1 MSHNGDWHVD
11 RLEVKNFRRYESLSM
26 DLGRQV
32 TLLIGENGSG
42 KTAVLDAMA
51 VMLGLLVKEL
61 GGTPHGF
68 AAKDAR
74 IVPRDLGSRART
86 ATLEPTFPVSGRV
99 DAVVAGARFSWEKTL
114 GSATGRT
121 TWGGRE
127 VREFVANLAAA
138 AVAPAEEE
146 RGSSHLPV
154 IAYYGVERLLT
165 VRRAQTP
172 IGTSRLAAFDAAL
185 DPRSDLKRL
194 SKFVRSLHEQVLAAE
209 VYADDDPASARRQ
222 FEAIEQACSRVLE
235 PVGWSRLRWN
245 PMIDALTLSH
255 EQHGTLPLE
264 QLATGTKIA
273 AGLTIDLASRMARAN
288 PDLGA
293 RNLLESTPG
302 IVLIDEVDLHLHPIW
317 QQRIVPSLRKTFP
330 RVQFIL
336 TTHSPQVI
344 STVEPENIRILS
356 DAEVTIPKHSAGLRS
371 NVVLQDL
378 QGVDPAPDVPV
389 REQLN
394 EYLELVDSG
403 EGRSLYAQ
411 ELRAALDQQIG
422 GAAKNE
428 ELVRADAFLT
438 FSGLGE

>member
-1 MSHNGDWHVD
+1 MSHIGDWHVD
-11 RLEVKNFRRYESLSM
+11 RLEVENFRRYERLDLDLS
-26 DLGRQV
+26 RQV

-42 KTAVLDAMA
+42 KTAVLDALS

-61 GGTPHGF
+61 GGKPHGF
-68 AAKDAR
+68 SADDAR
-74 IVPRDLGSRART
+74 IVPRNLTSKTST

-99 DAVVAGARFSWEKTL
+99 DTVVSGARFSWEKTL

-127 VREFVANLAAA
+127 VRESVAELARL
-138 AVAPAEEE
+138 AVAPEEGE
-146 RGSSHLPV
+146 RATTVLPV
-154 IAYYGVERLLT
+154 LTYYGVERLLA
-165 VRRAQTP
+165 VRRDQRP
-172 IGTSRLAAFDAAL
+172 IGASRLAAYDAAL

-194 SKFVRSLHEQVLAAE
+194 SKFVRSLHEQVLAADIYGDE
-209 VYADDDPASARRQ
+209 DPAAARRQ
-222 FEAIEQACSRVLE
+222 FAAIESACARVLA

-255 EQHGTLPLE
+255 DQHGTLPLE
-264 QLATGTKIA
+264 HLATGTKIA

-293 RNLLESTPG
+293 DDLLESTPG

-317 QQRIVPSLRKTFP
+317 QQRIVPSLRETFP
-330 RVQFIL
+330 RVQFVL

-344 STVEPENIRILS
+344 STVEPENIRILT
-356 DAEVTIPKHSAGLRS
+356 DHGIRTPKHSVGLRS
-371 NVVLQDL
+371 NVVLHEL
-378 QGVDPAPDVPV
+378 QGVDPAPDVPI
-389 REQLN
+389 RDRLD

-403 EGRSLYAQ
+403 EGRSPQAH
-411 ELRAALDQQIG
+411 ELRAVLDREIG
-422 GAAKNE
+422 GAEMNE
-428 ELVRADAFLT
+428 ELVRADAYLT